1 DPPFLIVVHA
11 SNHKNWVKKNLD
23 SLFAQSYNNF
33 RVIYIDDASS
43 DGTQECVEDYIR
55 INSLKERLIFIKHE
69 QPKGL
74 IACLAET
81 VQNYPPD
88 TIVMPLKGCDWLA
101 HRNVLSAIR
110 NIYADAS
117 TWLTYGQYS
126 IYPNYSCGN
135 ASPISEEIVK
145 NNEYR
150 NKLAY
155 FPALKTFYAGLFQ
168 RILSEELL
176 AMPFSSSDYA
186 LFIPLLEM
194 AGRHS
199 KYIPDIHYIYN
210 SSQCE
215 ITSEGIASIPNVIE
229 NLDLRPSQSPGIGRS
244 NLAPISN
251 SGDDSIA
258 PIAGAFA
265 SVLNQ

>member
-1 DPPFLIVVHA
+1 MIVKRIITFFLLFFFFYTYAIEDPPFFILVHA

-126 IYPNYSCGN
+126 IYPNYSCG
-135 ASPISEEIVK
+135 
-145 NNEYR
+145 
-150 NKLAY
+150 
-155 FPALKTFYAGLFQ
+155 
-168 RILSEELL
+168 
-176 AMPFSSSDYA
+176 
-186 LFIPLLEM
+186 
-194 AGRHS
+194 
-199 KYIPDIHYIYN
+199 
-210 SSQCE
+210 
-215 ITSEGIASIPNVIE
+215 
-229 NLDLRPSQSPGIGRS
+229 
-244 NLAPISN
+244 
-251 SGDDSIA
+251 
-258 PIAGAFA
+258 
-265 SVLNQ
+265 